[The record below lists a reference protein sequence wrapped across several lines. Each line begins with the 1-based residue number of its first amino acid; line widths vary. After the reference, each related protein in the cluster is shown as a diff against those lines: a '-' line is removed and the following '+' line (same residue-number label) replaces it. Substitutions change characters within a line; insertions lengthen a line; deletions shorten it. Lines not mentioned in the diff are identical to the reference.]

1 MKDKLR
7 EIIEDYLDSCTENDM
22 EVICE
27 TLKKIGFEIKEVT

>member
-7 EIIEDYLDSCTENDM
+7 EVIEECLDSCRENDM

-27 TLKKIGFEIKEVT
+27 TLKKIGFERQ